1 MKVDVQY
8 PKELH
13 KYHNEL
19 PLLAGRIK
27 MGKVEKLVPNLK
39 HKNTEVVHTK
49 ELEQPLKYGGLSPKK
64 VDQVVRF
71 EQN

>member
-1 MKVDVQY
+1 
-8 PKELH
+8 
-13 KYHNEL
+13 
-19 PLLAGRIK
+19 